1 MGLGHR
7 RLFDLTG
14 RESEAVRLGLERLSE
29 ELRSGLGL
37 VDGLR
42 ESGLELPQEGW
53 GYLMAGEQTGK
64 LGEAFCA
71 VSRLLEIRL
80 EARRELTGQLWYP
93 GFLLVV
99 GCGVMS
105 VLLFFVIPEMK
116 ALQMDMNRGDSLPWI
131 TENLAWLYGGLSL
144 LVVITLTLMVTLWRV
159 MDALSRRSLLWSGRR
174 EWLASRIPWL
184 GRYFHAIREA
194 RLLGQLSPL
203 LQSGFA
209 VPRALE
215 LVSEATPHKWESS
228 RLMRFRSHLM
238 HGAPLMEG
246 FASCPLFSRESH
258 VLLSLGEECGRLD
271 AFMEKRGAELR
282 DAIKWWTAQ
291 AMRAFE
297 PLLLG
302 ILGLAV
308 GGLMVAYLLPMLKL
322 LEGFNG

>member
-1 MGLGHR
+1 M
-7 RLFDLTG
+7 
-14 RESEAVRLGLERLSE
+14 RLGLERLSE

-116 ALQMDMNRGDSLPWI
+116 ALQMDMNPGGKLPWI
-131 TENLAWLYGGLSL
+131 TENLGWLYGGMSL
-144 LVVITLTLMVTLWRV
+144 LFVLVLMATLTLWRV

-174 EWLASRIPWL
+174 ERITGRIPWL

-215 LVSEATPHKWESS
+215 LASEATPHKWESS
-228 RLMRFRSHLM
+228 LLMRFRSHLM

-258 VLLSLGEECGRLD
+258 ALLSLGEECGRLD
-271 AFMEKRGAELR
+271 EFMEKRGAELR

>member
-14 RESEAVRLGLERLSE
+14 REREAVQLGLERLSE
-29 ELRSGLGL
+29 ALRSGLGL

-71 VSRLLEIRL
+71 VSRLLENRL
-80 EARRELTGQLWYP
+80 EARREWTGQLWYP
-93 GFLLVV
+93 GFLFLA
-99 GCGVMS
+99 GGGVMS
-105 VLLFFVIPEMK
+105 VLLLFVIPEMK
-116 ALQMDMNRGDSLPWI
+116 ALQLDMNPGGTLPWI
-131 TENLAWLYGGLSL
+131 TENLGWLYGGLSL
-144 LVVITLTLMVTLWRV
+144 LLLIFLIIMIILWRV
-159 MDALSRRSLLWSGRR
+159 MDFLSRRSLLWSGRR
-174 EWLASRIPWL
+174 EWLASRIPCM
-184 GRYFHAIREA
+184 GVYFHAIREA

-215 LVSEATPHKWESS
+215 LASEATPHKWESS
-228 RLMRFRSHLM
+228 RLIRFRSHLM

-271 AFMEKRGAELR
+271 EFMDKRAAELR
-282 DAIKWWTAQ
+282 DAIKWWTVQ
-291 AMRAFE
+291 ATRAFE
-297 PLLLG
+297 PLLIG
-302 ILGLAV
+302 SLGLAV
-308 GGLMVAYLLPMLKL
+308 GGLMAAYLLPMLKL